1 MPFTPD
7 PAEPGRSAPD
17 PSRFGPSTAD
27 SLAAA
32 VNATVRPT
40 LAGLLIGFLS
50 VGLCG
55 FGGVLPWARRMI
67 VEQRRWLTAAE
78 FTDLL
83 SLCQFL
89 PGPNVINVAV
99 ALGAR
104 FHGPLGSLAGVT
116 GLLAAPMAI
125 VLALASVYDRFADVP
140 VVADAFAGLAAAASA
155 LVLSMALKISAPL
168 RTRPVSIV
176 VGLATL
182 AAIALFR
189 WPLPAVLAVVAPV
202 SILLAHRTLRPRP

>member
-7 PAEPGRSAPD
+7 PAEPGRSALTLPDPD
-17 PSRFGPSTAD
+17 PSTPGS
-27 SLAAA
+27 AAIQA
-32 VNATVRPT
+32 PATIRPT
-40 LAGLLIGFLS
+40 LAGLFLGFLS
-50 VGLCG
+50 VGICG

-67 VEQRRWLTAAE
+67 VDQRRWLTGAE

-89 PGPNVINVAV
+89 PGPHVIHVAV

-104 FHGPLGSLAGVT
+104 FHGPIGSVAGIA

-125 VLALASVYDRFADVP
+125 VLALASVYDRFAEVP

-168 RTRPVSIV
+168 RVRPTSILV
-176 VGLATL
+176 WLATL

-189 WPLPAVLAVVAPV
+189 WPLPAVLAVMAPV
-202 SILLAHRTLRPRP
+202 SILLAHRSGRMRP

>member
-7 PAEPGRSAPD
+7 PAEPGRSALTLPDPD
-17 PSRFGPSTAD
+17 PSTPGS
-27 SLAAA
+27 AAIQA
-32 VNATVRPT
+32 PATIRPT
-40 LAGLLIGFLS
+40 LAGLFLGFLS
-50 VGLCG
+50 VGICG

-67 VEQRRWLTAAE
+67 VDQRRWLTGAE

-104 FHGPLGSLAGVT
+104 FHGPTGSVAGIA

-125 VLALASVYDRFADVP
+125 VLALASVYDRFAEVP
-140 VVADAFAGLAAAASA
+140 VVADALAGLAAAASA

-168 RTRPVSIV
+168 RVRPTSILV
-176 VGLATL
+176 WLATL

-189 WPLPAVLAVVAPV
+189 WPLPAVLAVMAPV
-202 SILLAHRTLRPRP
+202 SILLAHRFGRMRP